1 MKRDRPH
8 EEKEEDGDREKKRLI
23 ITIPKKAF
31 EGQQIKRLRVDQ
43 EKKILQYFENMRQ
56 NDRKREDDDIIL
68 VGPVSCYYFEDL
80 TLFDG
85 TKRNIVLLGDHHGSF
100 EIANDCCTKTHIV
113 ENRYKQILDIIFSIK
128 DADKK

>member
-56 NDRKREDDDIIL
+56 NDRKREDDDEEAYEKASRIR
-68 VGPVSCYYFEDL
+68 D
-80 TLFDG
+80 
-85 TKRNIVLLGDHHGSF
+85 
-100 EIANDCCTKTHIV
+100 EINVRK
-113 ENRYKQILDIIFSIK
+113 S
-128 DADKK
+128 KK